1 MSRKLFSRIRTIGT
15 NGHTIAVLGLIVS
28 FIIIFRTI
36 LFLPKLILVVDFG
49 IPSTSP
55 YYHVLYF
62 ITSWAPH
69 NLGFSA
75 LPGWGGLLMGFLV
88 FLSGGN
94 QIMAQKFMLLD
105 VPLACIFMYFF
116 IIRHITKSKFFA
128 FSGAII
134 YGCGPVVLDNF
145 AQQFL
150 WGYAFLPLIF
160 HYGLDILE
168 DKPRAKDA
176 IAFGLV
182 TAFATS
188 VDPHLLGI
196 VPPALVLFFF
206 VHLLRNRSLSYIAR
220 VLKYSFLAISLY
232 GVLSIQTYAFFILSG
247 GGNILSFVAPTPE
260 QFYANYQGLSPAN
273 LLRLTGIGNP
283 ILHPVHFLYL
293 QGNSIGFVL
302 PILAF
307 SALLVA
313 IRLHHKSG
321 RIAFVISTTK
331 KQQVYALTFSLVVVL
346 VILFVESIRNRTFLF
361 GWLYNHYPPLVTLRD
376 PLAVMMLL
384 SFAYSVLI
392 SITGTFIQRQL
403 NSSRKLDFLPKKHI
417 LISVL
422 ICSLILGS
430 YFLYAPAYDATLQKS
445 TPYMD
450 FPQVYG
456 EAISWMRTQGEDGSF
471 RYLLVPQTHSS
482 QLILPNNYPFQFLA
496 IAGGSYQY
504 THDYVTLAYNALVQN
519 ETRDFG
525 SLIAPA
531 NVKYVIVAQN
541 TTEPK
546 SLAWMAQGSPRISG
560 DYLVGNATEFNKI
573 MESQNDLEL
582 VEQNNDFSVYQV
594 KDFIPQVAAFQ
605 NAIYVVGANSSEA
618 LMPIIDLPGYSS
630 QNNLLIFEDQ
640 SSTDNTTINYAPTI
654 LLYNLGNAQIQEL
667 TPYISS
673 PDKSVI
679 LLYNGTD
686 FFTEKTNVHSLEIA
700 PLDSI
705 NGTSILHGTGT
716 VTRDTI
722 NKPEGAQASVTYNGT
737 SESDNLFSLIYS
749 SPNSLDLK
757 DVDEITYYFRL
768 SGARASQNVEFGL
781 IDDSG
786 AARRWYANILPT
798 IPLDT
803 WQKVKINLT
812 SYSQQDAGFD
822 IDHVKQLQ
830 FTTYTSQPQTQVA
843 MAVGNVVGT
852 KVDSQEFD
860 LSTLVPQLGNYSLCF
875 KSSTPSTSVILG
887 NVSTSATDKGS
898 GWYET
903 GPICLSNETVN
914 ASIILPIN
922 GKVEAMVLVN
932 KESLENAFF
941 ENSPSISCSFKKVSE
956 TQYTAELETKAPV
969 FLALAESYHP
979 DWHAQ
984 IDGKELLHFIAS
996 SWSNGYYMDR
1006 AGNFTVDIEFEQQ
1019 TPHIVLSAF
1028 VLSVFSLSLVFVL
1041 YDSFRRIKKTKKGKN
1056 IEPSNSTLKAA
1067 D

>member
-1 MSRKLFSRIRTIGT
+1 MSRKFFSWIKTIGT
-15 NGHTIAVLGLIVS
+15 SGHTVAVLGLIVS
-28 FIIIFRTI
+28 FIIIFRVI

-75 LPGWGGLLMGFLV
+75 LPGWGGLLTGFLV

-94 QIMAQKFMLLD
+94 QIIAQKLMLFD
-105 VPLACIFMYFF
+105 IPFACIFMYFF
-116 IIRHITKSKFFA
+116 ITRHITKSKFFA

-134 YGCGPVVLDNF
+134 YGCSPVVLDNF

-168 DKPRAKDA
+168 DKPKAKDA
-176 IAFGLV
+176 IALGLV
-182 TAFATS
+182 TAIATS

-220 VLKYSFLAISLY
+220 VLKYSFVAISLY
-232 GVLSIQTYAFFILSG
+232 VVLSIQTYAFFILSG
-247 GGNILSFVAPTPE
+247 GGNILSFVAPPPE

-283 ILHPVHFLYL
+283 VTHAVHFLYL

-307 SALLVA
+307 SALLVT

-321 RIAFVISTTK
+321 RIAFVISTTR
-331 KQQVYALTFSLVVVL
+331 KQQVYALTFSLVAVL
-346 VILFVESIRNRTFLF
+346 VILFVESILNRTFLF
-361 GWLYNHYPPLVTLRD
+361 AWLYNHYPPLVTLRD
-376 PLAVMMLL
+376 PIAVMMLL
-384 SFAYSVLI
+384 SFTYSVLI

-403 NSSRKLDFLPKKHI
+403 NSSRKLGFIAKKRT
-417 LISVL
+417 LISAL
-422 ICSLILGS
+422 ICSLILAS
-430 YFLYAPAYDATLQKS
+430 YLLYAPAYDATLQKS

-450 FPQVYG
+450 FPQVYS
-456 EAISWMRTQGEDGSF
+456 EAISWMRTHGEDGSF

-496 IAGGSYQY
+496 VAGASYEHTY
-504 THDYVTLAYNALVQN
+504 DYVMLAYNALVQN
-519 ETRDFG
+519 ETRDFV

-531 NVKYVIVAQN
+531 NVEYVIVAQN
-541 TTEPK
+541 TTEPE
-546 SLAWMAQGSPRISG
+546 SVAWMTQGLPRISG
-560 DYLVGNATEFNKI
+560 DYLIGNATEFNKI
-573 MESQNDLEL
+573 MESQNDLEF
-582 VEQNNDFSVYQV
+582 VEQNNDFSIYQV
-594 KDFIPQVAAFQ
+594 KDFITQVAAFQ

-630 QNNLLIFEDQ
+630 QNNLLIFGEDQ
-640 SSTDNTTINYAPTI
+640 SPTDNTTINYAPTI
-654 LLYNLGNAQIQEL
+654 LLYNLDNAQIQGL

-673 PDKSVI
+673 TDKSVI

-686 FFTEKTNVHSLEIA
+686 FFTKKTNVHSLEIA
-700 PLDSI
+700 PLDTV

-716 VTRDTI
+716 VTIDTV
-722 NKPEGAQASVTYNGT
+722 NKPEGAQASVAYNGT
-737 SESDNLFSLIYS
+737 SESDTLFSLIYS
-749 SPNSLDLK
+749 PPNSLDLK

-786 AARRWYANILPT
+786 ARARRWYTNTLPT

-803 WQKVKINLT
+803 WQEVKINLK

-822 IDHVKQLQ
+822 IDHVKKLQ

-843 MAVGNVVGT
+843 MAVSDVVGT
-852 KVDSQEFD
+852 IVDSQEFD
-860 LSTLVPQLGNYSLCF
+860 LSTLVPQPGNYSLCF
-875 KSSTPSTSVILG
+875 KSSTPSTSVMLG
-887 NVSTSATDKGS
+887 NVTTSATDKGS

-903 GPICLSNETVN
+903 GPISLSNETVN

-932 KESLENAFF
+932 KENLENALF
-941 ENSPSISCSFKKVSE
+941 ENSPSISCSVKKVSE
-956 TQYTAELETKAPV
+956 TQYAAQLETKAPV

-979 DWHAQ
+979 DWQAQ

-996 SWSNGYYMDR
+996 SWSNGYYVDR
-1006 AGNFTVDIEFEQQ
+1006 AGNFTVGIKFVQQ
-1019 TPHIVLSAF
+1019 TPHIVLSDF
-1028 VLSVFSLSLVFVL
+1028 VLSVASLSLVFVL
-1041 YDSFRRIKKTKKGKN
+1041 YDSFRRIKKTK
-1056 IEPSNSTLKAA
+1056 EEH
-1067 D
+1067 